1 MPTTTP
7 RANPLFL
14 SDAELR
20 KAMELLFFAYRDFTA
35 EPDSILA
42 RYDFGRAHHR
52 VIYFVGADAGMSVS
66 DLLAILKITKQSL
79 SRVLGQLLREGFIEQ
94 QTDTQDRRRRLLFL
108 TPKGQ
113 ELETWLTDK
122 QTSLIAKA
130 YRDSGAEAVA
140 GFATV
145 LRGIISDVDQKRFV
159 ESE

>member
-94 QTDTQDRRRRLLFL
+94 QTDRNTA
-108 TPKGQ
+108 
-113 ELETWLTDK
+113 W
-122 QTSLIAKA
+122 
-130 YRDSGAEAVA
+130 
-140 GFATV
+140 
-145 LRGIISDVDQKRFV
+145 
-159 ESE
+159 